1 MAAAIEKLTSHRART
16 RSDKLLPKTPLTAEN
31 QHRAPAAAVAA
42 GVPAMVDAIR
52 SGLRRM
58 ECSKIVKMV
67 HCYGLALKERT
78 MENK

>member
-16 RSDKLLPKTPLTAEN
+16 RSDKLLPKTPLSAEN

-58 ECSKIVKMV
+58 ECSKIVISPWFMV
-67 HCYGLALKERT
+67 HCYGLALEVD
-78 MENK
+78 